1 MVTNLKAVLGA
12 ARNCGAIFVIWDFR
26 KTITAYCAIT
36 AIVDEARNDGTC
48 PHETLHSRSTINA

>member
-36 AIVDEARNDGTC
+36 AIVDEPEMMEPVRTKLFILGV
-48 PHETLHSRSTINA
+48 P